1 MANRNPNTKGLGA
14 LLLRGGAISRLLGQ
28 PIPDLP
34 SPRPESWFPYVFR
47 PTKRRCGR
55 RNVRIV
61 SLNGE
66 EGAMTQAS
74 GSSAARSLEEGLEE
88 TLTVHRLGIGV
99 RERRWVEEA
108 VKDLIIYQK
117 ESFGREIDQV
127 YITYAPGK
135 LLPRRVREP

>member
-1 MANRNPNTKGLGA
+1 
-14 LLLRGGAISRLLGQ
+14 
-28 PIPDLP
+28 
-34 SPRPESWFPYVFR
+34 
-47 PTKRRCGR
+47 
-55 RNVRIV
+55 
-61 SLNGE
+61 
-66 EGAMTQAS
+66 
-74 GSSAARSLEEGLEE
+74 
-88 TLTVHRLGIGV
+88 VHRLGIGV